1 MTIQS
6 TATAFVKGKQA
17 SCHNSRTD
25 GQTYWLHGHPIARKI
40 EGGSVIVS
48 WCGWYTRTTASH
60 LNAVAK
66 AYGSN
71 ERFSY
76 AQAREEGMQNA
87 ML

>member
-1 MTIQS
+1 MSIKDV
-6 TATAFVKGKQA
+6 ANAFIAGKQN

-25 GQTYWLHGHPIARKI
+25 GQTYWLHGNPIARKV
-40 EGGSVIVS
+40 EAGSVIIS

-60 LNAVAK
+60 LNAIAT
-66 AYGSN
+66 AYGSC